1 MKQGVFS
8 EEKRIELVLAVF
20 VFVLG
25 VLFVRL
31 LFLQVI
37 MHSALKDRAD
47 KGQMSTVK
55 KQIGRGAI
63 YDSTGRQLAMSIKTE
78 TICVT
83 PRNVKHK
90 DRAADFLSKKLGLS
104 RQFVLS
110 KLKSRSGFEY
120 IKRKVPSATADEI
133 LDKKI
138 PGVFSR
144 TEEKRYY
151 PYGEIT
157 AHITGFAGTDNKGL
171 EGIEMAY
178 EKYMKGKL
186 GREEIRVDA
195 KRRPILIGN
204 KKIKKGERGADIYTT
219 IDGNIQY
226 AAYRQ
231 LEETVNKSRAKSGSI
246 IVMNPETGAIYA
258 AVNYP
263 SYDPNTP
270 STANADKKRNR
281 IITDMYEPGSTFKI
295 FTMAAYLEKF
305 PNSDDEKTYC
315 GMGKE
320 VFKIGK
326 YNRTIHDHEKHGD
339 LTATEIIKVSS
350 NIGTVKLAMKL
361 KPADLYQEYLAYGF
375 GSKTGIDLPGEVTG
389 LLRNANKWDKVSIT
403 SVPYGQEVAVSSLQL
418 VRAYAAIANGGKL
431 VTPYLIEK
439 IQKNGRTV
447 YRHKIKK
454 QDGPAT
460 GSRREKL
467 VSMLEAVMEKDGS
480 GKKAAV
486 AGYRVAGK
494 TGTAQKH
501 KTDGKGYA
509 ANKYVASFIG
519 FMPADNPKTVT
530 LVTIDEPEGFIY
542 YGGDLAGPIFRNL
555 NTMMASYFKVLPDET
570 VTAQVTE
577 SGDNF
582 QTAKMPRIKDKTF
595 NEAKLLLAEEK
606 IKYQRHGFGKVVIA
620 QEPEP
625 GEKMV
630 SGKYAQIFLG
640 DENNDNKEKTY
651 MPNVKGMT
659 VRRAME
665 VLRLYGLNAKCSGSG
680 FAVSQDP
687 KPGVAMKKGAVCT
700 VSFDMRDGV

>member
-1 MKQGVFS
+1 MKQESFS
-8 EEKRIELVLAVF
+8 AEKRIELVLTVF
-20 VFVLG
+20 VFILG
-25 VLFVRL
+25 VLFIRL
-31 LFLQVI
+31 LFLQVV
-37 MHSALKDRAD
+37 MHSSLKNRAE

-63 YDSTGRQLAMSIKTE
+63 YDRSGRQLAMSVKTE

-83 PRNVKHK
+83 PRNVKNK
-90 DRAADFLSKKLGLS
+90 DQAADFLSKKLGLS
-104 RQFVLS
+104 RQYVLS

-120 IKRKVPSATADEI
+120 IKRKVPAVIADEI

-138 PGVFSR
+138 PGVFSQS
-144 TEEKRYY
+144 EEKRYY

-178 EKYMKGKL
+178 EKYMRGKL

-195 KRRPILIGN
+195 KRRPILIGSR
-204 KKIKKGERGADIYTT
+204 KIKKGERGADVTTT

-226 AAYRQ
+226 AAYRE
-231 LEETVNKSRAKSGSI
+231 LEATVKKARAKSGSV

-270 STANADKKRNR
+270 STASADKKRNR

-295 FTMAAYLEKF
+295 FTMSAYLKKF
-305 PNSDDEKTYC
+305 PNSEDEITYC

-320 VFKIGK
+320 VFQIGK
-326 YNRTIHDHEKHGD
+326 YQRTVHDHEKHGN
-339 LTATEIIKVSS
+339 LTHNEIIKVSS

-361 KPADLYQEYLAYGF
+361 KPEDLYKEYLAYGF
-375 GSKTGIDLPGEVTG
+375 NSKTGIDMPGEVAG
-389 LLRNANKWDKVSIT
+389 LIRDLSKWDKVSMT

-418 VRAYAAIANGGKL
+418 ARAYAAIANGGKL

-439 IQKNGRTV
+439 IEKNGRTI
-447 YRHKIKK
+447 YRHKVKK

-460 GSRREKL
+460 GKRREKL
-467 VSMLEAVMEKDGS
+467 VAMLEAVMEKDGS

-501 KTDGKGYA
+501 RTDGKGYA

-519 FMPADNPKTVT
+519 FMPADKPETVT
-530 LVTIDEPEGFIY
+530 LVTIDEPEGYVYF
-542 YGGDLAGPIFRNL
+542 GGDLAGPIFRNL
-555 NTMMASYFKVLPDET
+555 NTMMASYFKVLPSET
-570 VTAQVTE
+570 LAADAE
-577 SGDNF
+577 GGDAARE
-582 QTAKMPRIKDKTF
+582 TAKMPSIKKKTF
-595 NEAKLLLAEEK
+595 AEAKAALSAEK
-606 IKYQRHGFGKVVIA
+606 IKYQSHGFGKMVIA
-620 QEPEP
+620 QEPAP
-625 GEKMV
+625 GETLGF
-630 SGKYAQIFLG
+630 GKYAQVFLG
-640 DENNDNKEKTY
+640 DETRADNEKTY

-665 VLRLYGLNAKCSGSG
+665 VLRLYGLKAKCTGSG
-680 FAVSQDP
+680 FAVSQEP
-687 KPGVAMKKGAVCT
+687 RPGVALKKGAICT
-700 VSFDMRDGV
+700 VNFMMKDGV